1 MKNSLTLIKELKL
14 VETPKSFE
22 ILLKSYLEDGYSVKN
37 LLKNITDAGKRKI
50 MLEMIFKQP
59 IIEPTKMIEDCYDY
73 MLSDEKVYVFR
84 IVLEKSP
91 LQAYYFF
98 RKINNPKAKLTSEEI
113 AKIINQTTTS
123 VVIEDYNS
131 YFAEELLKKDDYY
144 ELLSIRQ
151 NLLKNIIDEI
161 YEKSILKTDDH
172 DFIRV
177 IEYLNNEEKQNYA
190 RMFLNLDSKNYKIAM
205 YVLDNK
211 IYFKEDFDKLLKI
224 VGNNA
229 PADVI
234 YKVLMNETLSEEN
247 KKTLEKGLLR
257 TGDIE
262 YISYYY
268 FYKNK
273 DVFIQLFG
281 STLLFLSFVMINK
294 SIFKNKLLLEEVII
308 KIKAENASYSD
319 DVAKAVAKYKK
330 ENSKITVK

>member
-59 IIEPTKMIEDCYDY
+59 ITEPTKMIEDCYDY

-131 YFAEELLKKDDYY
+131 YFAYELLKKDDYY

-234 YKVLMNETLSEEN
+234 YKVLMNENLNEEN
-247 KKTLEKGLLR
+247 KKRLEKDLLR
-257 TGDIE
+257 TGDVE

-273 DVFIQLFG
+273 NEFLKLFG
-281 STLLFLSFVMINK
+281 SSLLFLTFVMFNK
-294 SIFKNKLLLEEVII
+294 SAFKNKLILGDVTS
-308 KIKAENASYSD
+308 KIKEENISYSQ
-319 DVAKAVAKYKK
+319 DVMKNIAKSKK
-330 ENSKITVK
+330 MK

>member
-14 VETPKSFE
+14 VETEKSFKL
-22 ILLKSYLEDGYSVKN
+22 LLKSYLDDGYSVKN
-37 LLKNITDAGKRKI
+37 LLENIKNASKRKI
-50 MLEMIFKQP
+50 VLNTIFGCRLIDP
-59 IIEPTKMIEDCYDY
+59 SKMIEDYY
-73 MLSDEKVYVFR
+73 TYLSSDEKVYVFR

-98 RKINNPKAKLTSEEI
+98 REIKNPKTKLEREEI
-113 AKIINQTTTS
+113 TKVIVQTTSS
-123 VVIEDYNS
+123 VVIKDFDS
-131 YFAEELLKKDDYY
+131 YFAEELLQKDDYY
-144 ELLSIRQ
+144 ELLKIKQ
-151 NLLKNIIDEI
+151 NLPKNIVERI
-161 YEKSILKTDDH
+161 YEKSILKPDNY
-172 DFIRV
+172 DFMCV
-177 IEYLNNEEKQNYA
+177 MGYLSDEEKKEYA
-190 RMFLNLDSKNYKIAM
+190 RMFLASTNKNYEIAM
-205 YVLDNK
+205 YFLDNK
-211 IYFKEDFDKLLKI
+211 IYFDDDFDKLLKI
-224 VGNNA
+224 VANKA

-319 DVAKAVAKYKK
+319 DVAKAVAKYK
-330 ENSKITVK
+330 SKIVK

>member
-91 LQAYYFF
+91 LQAYYFL

-113 AKIINQTTTS
+113 AKIINQTTTG

-319 DVAKAVAKYKK
+319 DVDKAVAKYK
-330 ENSKITVK
+330 SKIVK

>member
-224 VGNNA
+224 VANKA

-319 DVAKAVAKYKK
+319 DVAKAVAKYK
-330 ENSKITVK
+330 SKIVK

>member
-319 DVAKAVAKYKK
+319 DVAKAVAKYK
-330 ENSKITVK
+330 SKIVK